1 MKPKDVFIELQ
12 KSTSLSN
19 FACAEYLG
27 ISEASVQDRRNG
39 RYAPK
44 KSELMA
50 LAVYGTSEANKALIY
65 IADLSKNKAVF

>member
-1 MKPKDVFIELQ
+1 MKDVFIELQ

-27 ISEASVQDRRNG
+27 ISEAAVQDRRNG

-44 KSELMA
+44 KSELIA
-50 LAVYGTSEANKALIY
+50 LAVYGTNEIGKALMY
-65 IADLSKNKAVF
+65 IANLSRK

>member
-1 MKPKDVFIELQ
+1 MKDIFIELQ

-44 KSELMA
+44 KSELIA
-50 LAVYGTSEANKALIY
+50 LAVYGTTAGDSALAFLRKLIG
-65 IADLSKNKAVF
+65 KNNRK

>member
-1 MKPKDVFIELQ
+1 MKHVFVELQ

-39 RYAPK
+39 RYEPK
-44 KSELMA
+44 KCELIA
-50 LAVYGTSEANKALIY
+50 LAMYGTSELDKALKY
-65 IADLSKNKAVF
+65 IQSLS

>member
-1 MKPKDVFIELQ
+1 MKDIFIELQ

-27 ISEASVQDRRNG
+27 ISEASVQDGRNG

-44 KSELMA
+44 KSELIS
-50 LAVYGTSEANKALIY
+50 LAVYGTTAADNAL
-65 IADLSKNKAVF
+65 VFLRNLAKK

>member
-1 MKPKDVFIELQ
+1 MKDVFIELQ

-39 RYAPK
+39 RYAPR
-44 KSELMA
+44 KSELIA
-50 LAVYGTSEANKALIY
+50 LAVYGTPESDKALKY
-65 IADLSKNKAVF
+65 IHSLA

>member
-1 MKPKDVFIELQ
+1 MKDVFIELQ

-44 KSELMA
+44 KSELIS
-50 LAVYGTSEANKALIY
+50 LAVYGSREADNALIY
-65 IADLSKNKAVF
+65 IANLLKK

>member
-1 MKPKDVFIELQ
+1 MEPKEMFIELQ

-44 KSELMA
+44 KSELIA
-50 LAVYGTSEANKALIY
+50 LAVYGSAAGDNALNF
-65 IADLSKNKAVF
+65 LRKLTEK

>member
-1 MKPKDVFIELQ
+1 MTPKDMFIELQ

-44 KSELMA
+44 KSELIA
-50 LAVYGTSEANKALIY
+50 LAVYGSTVGNNALHFLRY
-65 IADLSKNKAVF
+65 LNEK